1 MSLLPYTA
9 KVIIP
14 TAVTDAAL
22 KSCTVAEPASGETE
36 WNAATAYTVGQEVIR
51 ASLHKKYRRKVAGAT
66 ATTPES
72 DAANWLEIG
81 ATNRWAQFDRKIGSR
96 TTNST
101 ANGDITTVLELGST
115 EGLALMDLRGESV
128 TATLKQTPGGA
139 VAWTRSQNLDAT
151 PVQSVYDWMYGDYRQ
166 LYNVIWTDLPG
177 QFPNGELTVTVNG
190 NATGAAIGAL
200 VAGRVHTI
208 GLTEYGA
215 GSGLLNWGKVVDDG
229 FGNREWAEG
238 GYANRVTLP
247 LVIENS
253 DMTRVKRV
261 LTTIRSTP
269 SVYVASCM
277 TEYDSLNCYG
287 VYRDLYITIPHY
299 GFVTCNLEI
308 DGLNED

>member
-9 KVIIP
+9 KVLVP
-14 TAVTDAAL
+14 TPVTDAAL

-36 WNAATAYTVGQEVIR
+36 WNAATAYTLGQEAIR
-51 ASLHKKYRRKVAGAT
+51 ATLHKKYRRKVAGAT
-66 ATTPES
+66 ATAPES
-72 DAANWLEIG
+72 DATNWLEIG
-81 ATNRWAQFDRKIGSR
+81 STDRWAQFDQKIGSR
-96 TTNST
+96 TTVPSGN
-101 ANGDITTVLELGST
+101 ITTVLELGSI
-115 EGLALMDLRGESV
+115 EGLALLDLRGASV

-139 VAWTRSQNLDAT
+139 VAWTRTQYLDAT
-151 PVQSVYDWMYGDYRQ
+151 PVQSVYDWMYGEYRQ
-166 LYNVIWTDLPG
+166 LHNTIWTDLPG
-177 QFPNGELTVTVNG
+177 QFPFGELTVTVTG
-190 NATGAAIGAL
+190 HASGAAIGAL
-200 VAGRVHTI
+200 VAGRVHGI

-229 FGNREWAEG
+229 FGNRTWEEG

>member
-14 TAVTDAAL
+14 TAVTDTAL
-22 KSCTVAEPASGETE
+22 KSCTVAEPASGETV
-36 WNAATAYTVGQEVIR
+36 WNAATAYTVGQEAIR
-51 ASLHKKYRRKVAGAT
+51 PTLHKKYRRRVAGTTAT
-66 ATTPES
+66 APEN
-72 DAANWLEIG
+72 DPTNWLDIG
-81 ATNRWAQFDRKIGSR
+81 ATNRWAQFDQKIGSR
-96 TTNST
+96 TASSDN
-101 ANGDITTVLELGST
+101 ITTVLEMGSV
-115 EGLALMDLRGESV
+115 EGLALLDLRGSSV
-128 TATLKQTPGGA
+128 SATLRESPGGS

-151 PVQSVYDWMYGDYRQ
+151 PVQSVYDWMYGEYIQ

-177 QFPNGELTVTVNG
+177 QFPSGELTVTVAG
-190 NATGAAIGAL
+190 NAAGAAVGAL
-200 VAGRVHTI
+200 VAGRVHGI
-208 GLTEYGA
+208 GLTQYGA

-277 TEYDSLNCYG
+277 AEYDSLNCYG

>member
-14 TAVTDAAL
+14 TAVTDTAL

-36 WNAATAYTVGQEVIR
+36 WNAATAYTVGQEAIR

-66 ATTPES
+66 ATAPED
-72 DAANWLEIG
+72 DATNWLEIG
-81 ATNRWAQFDRKIGSR
+81 ATNRWAQFDQKIGSR
-96 TTNST
+96 TTVPSGN
-101 ANGDITTVLELGST
+101 ITTVLEFGSI
-115 EGLALMDLRGESV
+115 EGVALLDLRGESV
-128 TATLKQTPGGA
+128 TVTLKQTPGGS

-151 PVQSVYDWMYGDYRQ
+151 PVQSVYDWMYGEYRQ

-177 QFPNGELTVTVNG
+177 QFPSGELTVTVAG
-190 NATGAAIGAL
+190 NTSGAAIGAL
-200 VAGRVHTI
+200 VAGRVHGI

-229 FGNREWAEG
+229 FGNREWIEG

-247 LVIENS
+247 LVIEKS

-261 LTTIRSTP
+261 LTAIRSTP
-269 SVYVASCM
+269 SVYVAGCM
-277 TEYDSLNCYG
+277 PEYDSLNCYG